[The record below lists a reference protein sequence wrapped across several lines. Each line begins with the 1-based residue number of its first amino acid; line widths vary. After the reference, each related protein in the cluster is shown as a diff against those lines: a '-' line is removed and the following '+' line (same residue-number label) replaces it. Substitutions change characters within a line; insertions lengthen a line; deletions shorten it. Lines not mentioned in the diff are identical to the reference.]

1 MIGTKHLARA
11 ALFAGAVALAAPAA
25 QAQTF
30 LSGSNVSGCGGGT
43 FMSCAI
49 WHAALSNSNKTLTL
63 TVLNSSNNAP
73 ANNSNSVFTQ
83 VILGNLN
90 SYTLANNGFSATGAG
105 QWSGGGGGFTDC
117 TGGGPNSNLC
127 GFSGFGLQVQA
138 FGADAHGN
146 NGIGAG
152 QQTIFT
158 FTFTSALSTSDF
170 NDVQIAFHDQGTPAG
185 CSGSSKAVFDGNTG
199 TPTTASASPTCGG
212 GIVPEPESANLLG
225 LGLAALGG
233 FGGIGRLRRR
243 FARA

>member
-1 MIGTKHLARA
+1 MSRA
-11 ALFAGAVALAAPAA
+11 ALFAGALALAAPGA
-25 QAQTF
+25 QAQF
-30 LSGSNVSGCGGGT
+30 LSGSNVTGCGGST

-49 WHAALSNSNKTLTL
+49 WHAALSNSNQTLTL

-73 ANNSNSVFTQ
+73 ASNSNSVFTQ

-90 SYTLANNGFSATGAG
+90 SYTLATNGFSATGAG

-146 NGIGAG
+146 SGIGAG

-185 CSGSSKAVFDGNTG
+185 CSGSSKAVFDGNNG
-199 TPTTASASPTCGG
+199 TPTASTASPLCGG
-212 GIVPEPESANLLG
+212 GNTVPEPESASLLALG
-225 LGLAALGG
+225 LSALGG
-233 FGGIGRLRRR
+233 LGGLGRLRRR
-243 FARA
+243 FTKA

>member
-1 MIGTKHLARA
+1 MIGTKYVTRA
-11 ALFAGAVALAAPAA
+11 ALLAGAVALAAPSA
-25 QAQTF
+25 QAQF
-30 LSGSNVSGCGGGT
+30 LSGSNVSGCGGST

-49 WHAALSNSNKTLTL
+49 WSAALSNSNKTLTL

-90 SYTLANNGFSATGAG
+90 QYTLASNGFTATGAG
-105 QWSGGGGGFTDC
+105 NWSGGGGGFTDC

-146 NGIGAG
+146 NGITAG

-158 FTFTSALSTSDF
+158 FTFTGALSTADF
-170 NDVQIAFHDQGTPAG
+170 NDVQIAFHDQGTPLG
-185 CSGSSKAVFDGNTG
+185 CSGSSKVVFNGNNG
-199 TPTTASASPTCGG
+199 TPTSATASPTCGST
-212 GIVPEPESANLLG
+212 VPEPESASLLG
-225 LGLAALGG
+225 LGLTALGG
-233 FGGIGRLRRR
+233 LGGIGRLRRR
-243 FARA
+243 FIKA